1 MIQSNIPTPSETART
16 LAASS
21 EIIDLH
27 IDTFIWSRIL
37 GYDLR
42 KRHGRGPFG
51 GRFFGQADLPRLKEA
66 NVTGGIWSITTN
78 PFRTRSGRA
87 KQFRKNIESLKD
99 VFGSVPEAVEIVR
112 SHSDF
117 LAARAKGR
125 HAAFIGIQG
134 GNALEAGFDLLPAY
148 GKDLIKVTLVHLL
161 NSAFGTTSSPAR
173 FGGEQGLTRLGKDFV
188 RELNRHRIFVDLA
201 HISRKGFFDTLE
213 VHDLSQPFIVSH
225 TGVNGA
231 YTHWRNLDDEQIR
244 KVADSGGTIGIMYQ
258 SSFLTDCATWKRARP
273 EAIIH
278 HIEHVIRTVGED
290 YVSLGSDWDGM
301 IVPPHGMESCLE
313 IPVLIQLMLDRKWSE
328 ERIRKV
334 LGGNFLRA
342 LKLLRP

>member
-1 MIQSNIPTPSETART
+1 MLYHSRMHF
-16 LAASS
+16 

-27 IDTFIWSRIL
+27 IDTFIWNRIL

-51 GRFFGQADLPRLKEA
+51 GRFFGQVDLPRLKEA

-78 PFRTRSGRA
+78 PFRTASGRA
-87 KQFRKNIESLKD
+87 KQFQKNIDHLKGI
-99 VFGSVPEAVEIVR
+99 FESVPEEVSIVR

-117 LAARAKGR
+117 LAARAKGH
-125 HAAFIGIQG
+125 HAAFVGIQG
-134 GNALEAGFDLLPAY
+134 GNALEAGFDLLPTY

-173 FGGEQGLTRLGKDFV
+173 FGGNDGLTPLGRDFV
-188 RELNRHRIFVDLA
+188 QELNRHKIFVDLA
-201 HISRKGFFDTLE
+201 HISRKGFFDALE
-213 VHDLSQPFIVSH
+213 AHDQSQPFIVSH

-231 YTHWRNLDDEQIR
+231 YPHWRNLDDEQIR
-244 KVADSGGTIGIMYQ
+244 KVADSGGTVGIMYQ
-258 SSFLTDCATWKRARP
+258 SSFLTECATWARAEP
-273 EAIIH
+273 EAIIS

-301 IVPPHGMESCLE
+301 IVPPHGVESCLE
-313 IPVLIQLMLDRKWSE
+313 MPVLVQLMLDRKWSE
-328 ERIRKV
+328 ERIQKS
-334 LGGNFLRA
+334 LAGNFLRA